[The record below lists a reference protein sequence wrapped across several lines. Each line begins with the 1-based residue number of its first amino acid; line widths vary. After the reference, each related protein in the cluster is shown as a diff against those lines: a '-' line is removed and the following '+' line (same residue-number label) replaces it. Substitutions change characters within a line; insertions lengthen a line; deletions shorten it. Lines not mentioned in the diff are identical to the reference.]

1 MNSKPNTKELLV
13 GPRIWRFNRLRYP
26 GWVIPPKPVRWQVW
40 HSMDSWVNPI
50 ADMGTEYTT
59 YEQLFA
65 FRELNWRLEVVL
77 FPMFSNF
84 AAAAEKL
91 LEKIRVCNAKQVT
104 LNFHEAVPKPQSDLP
119 EELLLYANLPK
130 STFEYSTTDI
140 QASWKEIAFG
150 LLRFAR
156 EERRLNLFEKW
167 ANQIKSSFSLTSD
180 ELSRICYEQSLWG
193 LAHLDHALVAN
204 ALEEWPD
211 KTSIA
216 WRMRRVSILLQ
227 VGEIEEAAK
236 AARLCYERIQKTV
249 RSQHTNLS
257 LVSIEAWNVMVLN
270 RVQEQFRFP
279 KGNPNFDAILLSDV
293 KRRINQLARTKYDPW
308 QLLEQFRK
316 ITELKDPSFESEPK
330 RVGFH
335 PDDNRTTF
343 HFGQNYFKRIQ
354 PAYEVIRF
362 SEEAPFPPQ
371 FTGQSLCADSI
382 KIAGLWLIPHDPIRT
397 DSILFHLKDE
407 NLRQEYLSR
416 HRVAAM
422 SNERLTDLYE
432 TAKSGLK
439 KALKTPYSNPSS
451 IEPKAVFLQNTIKTA
466 LDIISRLVIRM
477 PHAEQVEILDLSLEL
492 YQMEYISRS
501 RYAHDPLGSLFRS
514 LFLAIPESVLVAKFP
529 EISQLPIPDTK
540 EFPVFNSHSWP
551 TTVHDF
557 SEAIKRLPNVNP
569 NDWKKQIDKLL
580 VQFDE
585 GNSVVRNRA
594 LLRLETFYGFDCLT
608 KIHIKKLGLI
618 YWKDSMKTGT
628 PHHQPFHREAV
639 LAFPAPDSIDIES
652 RFKDFVFN
660 NDKNSKTEELVNLL
674 RSWIYANRVARKPDR
689 KRHTIVKWSEQE
701 LQKVLSMVEIVWARL
716 EAMDD
721 SALSD
726 AQRSASW
733 LGARTPDNM
742 IQDVLI
748 ALRDLIV
755 AASDVFRDRLNAIV
769 SQISESR
776 FAIGDVLP
784 VLSLINS
791 DIDVMNEMRYGLASH
806 DRAAYVSCLSGLLYW
821 SEYSG
826 KKPSSAA
833 SATLPSVPTDI
844 VRELG
849 VIVAN
854 RRQPDLDQ
862 ALATTSMFI
871 RSTTDK
877 LDKRFLTSVLF
888 GLSYLQHE
896 LDYSFVENKT
906 LPFAYSDVP
915 KLRRHVAR
923 IVVALK
929 RFHAVDAEAVANWIE
944 AAKNDPLPEIRKV
957 TYELDDKSVSSVIET
972 KAKTDRPFA
981 HLKTIM
987 RKRIAKKDLDYI
999 KMLISRIEI
1008 DIVEQQ
1014 ETDLKLVA
1022 MAVCSAAK
1030 LVLVS
1035 KFGAFDD
1042 FVAKLLPGFA
1052 LQENRLGQIL
1062 EAARNDDCS
1071 SPQDTLDAIEL
1082 AFGINED
1089 AKQPLPNSTT
1099 ADSH

>member
-13 GPRIWRFNRLRYP
+13 GPRIWRLNRLRYP

-40 HSMDSWVNPI
+40 HSTDSWVNPI
-50 ADMGTEYTT
+50 ADMGTKYTT
-59 YEQLFA
+59 YEKLFA
-65 FRELNWRLEVVL
+65 FRELNWRLIVVL

-84 AAAAEKL
+84 AEAVEKL
-91 LEKIRVCNAKQVT
+91 LEEIDVCNARKVT
-104 LNFHEAVPKPQSDLP
+104 LKFHEAVPKPQSDLP
-119 EELLLYANLPK
+119 EELLLYANLSE

-140 QASWKEIAFG
+140 QASWKELAFA

-156 EERRLNLFEKW
+156 EERRLDLFEKW
-167 ANQIKSSFSLTSD
+167 TNQIKSCFSLTSD
-180 ELSRICYEQSLWG
+180 EISRICYEQSLWG
-193 LAHLDHALVAN
+193 FAHLDHELVTN
-204 ALEEWPD
+204 ALKAWPEE
-211 KTSIA
+211 TSIA

-227 VGEIEEAAK
+227 VGEIEKAAK
-236 AARLCYERIQKTV
+236 LARLCYARIQKNV

-257 LVSIEAWNVMVLN
+257 LVSIEAWNVMVLS
-270 RVQEQFRFP
+270 RIQEQLRFP
-279 KGNPNFDAILLSDV
+279 RENPNFDAILLSNV
-293 KRRINQLARTKYDPW
+293 NRRINQLARMKYDPW
-308 QLLEQFRK
+308 RLLEQFRK
-316 ITELKDPSFESEPK
+316 ITELKAPTFEPESQ

-335 PDDNRTTF
+335 PNENRTTY

-371 FTGQSLCADSI
+371 FTGQNLCADSI
-382 KIAGLWLIPHDPIRT
+382 KAAAIWLIPHDPIRT

-407 NLRQEYLSR
+407 KLRQEYLSR

-422 SNERLTDLYE
+422 SDDRLTDLYE
-432 TAKSGLK
+432 TAKSGLE
-439 KALKTPYSNPSS
+439 KALKAPYSNPSS

-477 PHAEQVEILDLSLEL
+477 PLAEQVEILDLSLKL

-501 RYAHDPLGSLFRS
+501 RYAYDPLSSLFRS
-514 LFLAIPESVLVAKFP
+514 LFLSMPESVLVAKFA
-529 EISQLPIPDTK
+529 EISQLPVPNTK

-551 TTVHDF
+551 HALCEF
-557 SEAIKRLPNVNP
+557 SKAIKRLPDVNP
-569 NDWKKQIDKLL
+569 SDWKKPIDELL
-580 VQFDE
+580 VQFEE
-585 GNSVVRNRA
+585 GNPVVRNRA
-594 LLRLETFYGFDCLT
+594 LLRLEKFYGFECMT
-608 KIHIKKLGLI
+608 KSQIEKFGLI
-618 YWKDSMKTGT
+618 YWKDAVESGI
-628 PHHQPFHREAV
+628 PHHQPFHQEAC
-639 LAFPAPDSIDIES
+639 LAFPVPDSIDIES

-660 NDKNSKTEELVNLL
+660 YDQNAKTEELVKLL
-674 RSWIYANRVARKPDR
+674 GSWIYANRVARKPDH
-689 KRHTIVKWSEQE
+689 KRHTIVKWSEQD

-716 EAMDD
+716 KATDD

-726 AQRSASW
+726 ARRFAGW
-733 LGARTPDNM
+733 LREATPDKM

-784 VLSLINS
+784 VLSLIKS
-791 DIDVMNEMRYGLASH
+791 DIDVEKQMRYGLASH
-806 DRAAYVSCLSGLLYW
+806 DRAAYVSCLRGLLYW

-826 KKPSSAA
+826 KKPSS

-849 VIVAN
+849 VVVAN

-862 ALATTSMFI
+862 ALVATSMFI

-877 LDKRFLTSVLF
+877 LDKRFLSSVLF
-888 GLSYLQHE
+888 GLSYLLHE
-896 LDYSFVENKT
+896 LNYSFAQNRN
-906 LPFAYSDVP
+906 LPFAYGDVP
-915 KLRRHVAR
+915 KLRQHAAR
-923 IVVALK
+923 IAVALK
-929 RFHAVDAEAVANWIE
+929 RFHAVDDEAVANWID

-957 TYELDDKSVSSVIET
+957 AYELDDTSVGSVEETKTKSVG
-972 KAKTDRPFA
+972 PFA
-981 HLKTIM
+981 YLKTIM
-987 RKRIAKKDLDYI
+987 RKRVAKKDLEYI
-999 KMLISRIEI
+999 QRLLSRIEI

-1022 MAVCSAAK
+1022 IVVCCAAK
-1030 LVLVS
+1030 QVLVS
-1035 KFGAFDD
+1035 KFEAFDD
-1042 FVAKLLPGFA
+1042 FVAKLLPSFE

-1082 AFGINED
+1082 AFGVNED
-1089 AKQPLPNSTT
+1089 TKRPSPNSTT